1 MLKTKIEPKLRNFHQ
16 TLQQKAFCVSLRCL
30 AASGV
35 LLILSILDRPLF
47 EKFAFKRHKVHT
59 AHVAENLL
67 LAVDGSSKGDNV
79 R

>member
-1 MLKTKIEPKLRNFHQ
+1 M
-16 TLQQKAFCVSLRCL
+16 
-30 AASGV
+30 
-35 LLILSILDRPLF
+35 ILSILETPLM
-47 EKFAFKRHKVHT
+47 EKFAFKRHKMHTVHKVHT